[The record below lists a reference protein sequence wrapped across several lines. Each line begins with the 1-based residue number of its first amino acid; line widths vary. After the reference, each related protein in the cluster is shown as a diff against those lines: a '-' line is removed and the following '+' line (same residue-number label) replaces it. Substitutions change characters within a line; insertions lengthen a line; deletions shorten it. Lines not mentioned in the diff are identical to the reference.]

1 MGQATKAARAGTAAR
16 ILLAV
21 LLAIG
26 MMAPAAVPQRAH
38 AAESGSLTVGRTI
51 SYDSY
56 FTNWFEVDGQ
66 AAWCGN
72 PSMATPGA
80 GSYPKQALSA
90 ASGRTAELAADMW
103 FSYGSPGFDA
113 SLWPGSWVDG
123 SAMTPDRYTALAHI
137 LMADTYSSDGN
148 YAMYGCSEA
157 FRDWVAW
164 NVLGFDD
171 SGAVSN
177 ESATGR
183 LIASR
188 TGEVPSSFEPF
199 MLYTGASTQVILS
212 FTYSTTVKVAKA
224 ASESW
229 AQQDPDYSLAGAVYG
244 IYRSAADAEAGA
256 NRVATITTGADGSG
270 ESGSLG
276 ATRETF
282 YAKEVS
288 PSPGY
293 ALDPEVHEVSPDND
307 YTFSSEEPPITARI
321 VLKKVDAETGAP
333 AAQGD
338 ATLDGAVYQASFERG
353 GETETV
359 EGTTAGGSIVFDG
372 LPLGEVEIR
381 EVSPSDGYLLDRE
394 VHRIEVTAEMAQAG
408 DAVIEVSP
416 EGEFGELVQRGGLI
430 IGKGDAER
438 YEHEGGTFWNY
449 AQGDATFEG
458 AEFTLYNRSDA
469 AVWYD
474 GNGDGELQD
483 GEMVDPDGV
492 VAVLSTEYNA
502 SLDAWTASTGVRAL
516 PYGTYEVVETKAPEG
531 YTGEG
536 IVSHVV
542 EIREDGQ
549 FDQLVEA
556 DGILNEVVRGGV
568 QVQKNDLELGESEA
582 LGGADHSSL
591 ADDRY
596 LGTSLEGIGFTI
608 TNVSEHGVMVGGTYY
623 PTGSVVAVIETAWN
637 PEAQAYTAQTASD
650 ALPYGTY
657 TVAETATN
665 ESYLLTD
672 GETRTF
678 EVRGDGIVVTSDV
691 DGGALLWSDQVV
703 RHDMHLQKK
712 GTVHGEKL
720 GLVPFLITNVTTG
733 EAHVAVTDRN
743 GMLSTSSEWRSR
755 EESVNA
761 NDALIY
767 EDYIDSEDIVEGSG
781 IWFGTG
787 EHGSQAAPDDSL
799 GALPYG
805 EYTIEEMRCEA
816 NEGYALWSDA
826 FNVNRDTTETPMDID
841 LGTVDDVPEPR
852 IDTVALDKAD
862 GDRSIA
868 PSGDAVIV
876 DEVSYA
882 NMPLEELTAR
892 GGLVDKATGEPLVV
906 DGEQVV
912 AEKTFAPISPSGTV
926 KVEFEFDASGLAGI
940 DIVVFEEVLLD
951 GEVIAEHADIL
962 DADQTVAVEAAPE
975 IGTVATD
982 AADGDHMAS
991 ADGTARIDDQVFYSG
1006 LEKGKAYRVEG
1017 VLMDPETGEPLD
1029 TGDGAI
1035 VAETDFVAEGESGF
1049 AVVSFEL
1056 DASSLEDRSTVVFE
1070 KLYDSE
1076 GTLVA
1081 SHEDL
1086 EDEGQTVSFTGPSP
1100 EIGTT
1105 ATDGDDG
1112 DHEAQADD
1120 NVTIVDEVH
1129 YENLEPG
1136 VEYVLTGTLV
1146 DRDAAK
1152 PVEEDGAPLTVK
1164 VRFTPEEADGSV
1176 EVVFRFDGTDLAGH
1190 TVVAFEEL
1198 SLDGE
1203 VVAEHKDPNDEGQ
1216 SVSLVESPSETPEK
1230 PSGETPN
1237 EPSTPAGK
1245 LPKTGDSLPL
1255 VPLACLVGAA
1265 LMAAGAA
1272 LMARRPDGPAP
1283 EKPHEGEEEGE

>member
-1 MGQATKAARAGTAAR
+1 M
-16 ILLAV
+16 
-21 LLAIG
+21 
-26 MMAPAAVPQRAH
+26 
-38 AAESGSLTVGRTI
+38 
-51 SYDSY
+51 
-56 FTNWFEVDGQ
+56 
-66 AAWCGN
+66 
-72 PSMATPGA
+72 
-80 GSYPKQALSA
+80 
-90 ASGRTAELAADMW
+90 
-103 FSYGSPGFDA
+103 
-113 SLWPGSWVDG
+113 
-123 SAMTPDRYTALAHI
+123 
-137 LMADTYSSDGN
+137 
-148 YAMYGCSEA
+148 
-157 FRDWVAW
+157 
-164 NVLGFDD
+164 
-171 SGAVSN
+171 
-177 ESATGR
+177 
-183 LIASR
+183 
-188 TGEVPSSFEPF
+188 
-199 MLYTGASTQVILS
+199 
-212 FTYSTTVKVAKA
+212 
-224 ASESW
+224 
-229 AQQDPDYSLAGAVYG
+229 
-244 IYRSAADAEAGA
+244 
-256 NRVATITTGADGSG
+256 
-270 ESGSLG
+270 
-276 ATRETF
+276 
-282 YAKEVS
+282 
-288 PSPGY
+288 
-293 ALDPEVHEVSPDND
+293 
-307 YTFSSEEPPITARI
+307 
-321 VLKKVDAETGAP
+321 
-333 AAQGD
+333 
-338 ATLDGAVYQASFERG
+338 
-353 GETETV
+353 
-359 EGTTAGGSIVFDG
+359 
-372 LPLGEVEIR
+372 
-381 EVSPSDGYLLDRE
+381 
-394 VHRIEVTAEMAQAG
+394 
-408 DAVIEVSP
+408 
-416 EGEFGELVQRGGLI
+416 
-430 IGKGDAER
+430 
-438 YEHEGGTFWNY
+438 
-449 AQGDATFEG
+449 
-458 AEFTLYNRSDA
+458 
-469 AVWYD
+469 
-474 GNGDGELQD
+474 
-483 GEMVDPDGV
+483 
-492 VAVLSTEYNA
+492 
-502 SLDAWTASTGVRAL
+502 
-516 PYGTYEVVETKAPEG
+516 
-531 YTGEG
+531 
-536 IVSHVV
+536 
-542 EIREDGQ
+542 
-549 FDQLVEA
+549 
-556 DGILNEVVRGGV
+556 
-568 QVQKNDLELGESEA
+568 
-582 LGGADHSSL
+582 
-591 ADDRY
+591 
-596 LGTSLEGIGFTI
+596 
-608 TNVSEHGVMVGGTYY
+608 
-623 PTGSVVAVIETAWN
+623 
-637 PEAQAYTAQTASD
+637 
-650 ALPYGTY
+650 
-657 TVAETATN
+657 
-665 ESYLLTD
+665 
-672 GETRTF
+672 
-678 EVRGDGIVVTSDV
+678 VTSDV

-781 IWFGTG
+781 MWFGTG

-862 GDRSIA
+862 GDHSIA

-1017 VLMDPETGEPLD
+1017 VLMNPETGEPLD

-1035 VAETDFVAEGESGF
+1035 VAKTDFVAEGESGF

-1056 DASSLEDRSTVVFE
+1056 DASSLEGRSTVVFE

-1120 NVTIVDEVH
+1120 DVTIVDEVR

-1152 PVEEDGAPLTVK
+1152 PVEEDGAPLTVE

-1176 EVVFRFDGTDLAGH
+1176 EVVFRFDGTGLEGR

-1198 SLDGE
+1198 TLDGE
-1203 VVAEHKDPNDEGQ
+1203 VVAEHKDPNDGGQ
-1216 SVSLVESPSETPEK
+1216 SVNLVEPPSETPEE

-1265 LMAAGAA
+1265 LMA
-1272 LMARRPDGPAP
+1272 RRPDGPAP
-1283 EKPHEGEEEGE
+1283 EKPHESEEEGE

>member
-1 MGQATKAARAGTAAR
+1 M
-16 ILLAV
+16 
-21 LLAIG
+21 
-26 MMAPAAVPQRAH
+26 
-38 AAESGSLTVGRTI
+38 
-51 SYDSY
+51 
-56 FTNWFEVDGQ
+56 
-66 AAWCGN
+66 
-72 PSMATPGA
+72 
-80 GSYPKQALSA
+80 
-90 ASGRTAELAADMW
+90 
-103 FSYGSPGFDA
+103 
-113 SLWPGSWVDG
+113 
-123 SAMTPDRYTALAHI
+123 
-137 LMADTYSSDGN
+137 
-148 YAMYGCSEA
+148 
-157 FRDWVAW
+157 
-164 NVLGFDD
+164 
-171 SGAVSN
+171 
-177 ESATGR
+177 
-183 LIASR
+183 
-188 TGEVPSSFEPF
+188 
-199 MLYTGASTQVILS
+199 
-212 FTYSTTVKVAKA
+212 
-224 ASESW
+224 
-229 AQQDPDYSLAGAVYG
+229 
-244 IYRSAADAEAGA
+244 
-256 NRVATITTGADGSG
+256 
-270 ESGSLG
+270 
-276 ATRETF
+276 
-282 YAKEVS
+282 
-288 PSPGY
+288 
-293 ALDPEVHEVSPDND
+293 
-307 YTFSSEEPPITARI
+307 
-321 VLKKVDAETGAP
+321 
-333 AAQGD
+333 
-338 ATLDGAVYQASFERG
+338 
-353 GETETV
+353 
-359 EGTTAGGSIVFDG
+359 
-372 LPLGEVEIR
+372 
-381 EVSPSDGYLLDRE
+381 
-394 VHRIEVTAEMAQAG
+394 
-408 DAVIEVSP
+408 
-416 EGEFGELVQRGGLI
+416 
-430 IGKGDAER
+430 
-438 YEHEGGTFWNY
+438 
-449 AQGDATFEG
+449 
-458 AEFTLYNRSDA
+458 
-469 AVWYD
+469 
-474 GNGDGELQD
+474 
-483 GEMVDPDGV
+483 
-492 VAVLSTEYNA
+492 
-502 SLDAWTASTGVRAL
+502 
-516 PYGTYEVVETKAPEG
+516 
-531 YTGEG
+531 
-536 IVSHVV
+536 
-542 EIREDGQ
+542 
-549 FDQLVEA
+549 
-556 DGILNEVVRGGV
+556 
-568 QVQKNDLELGESEA
+568 
-582 LGGADHSSL
+582 
-591 ADDRY
+591 
-596 LGTSLEGIGFTI
+596 
-608 TNVSEHGVMVGGTYY
+608 
-623 PTGSVVAVIETAWN
+623 
-637 PEAQAYTAQTASD
+637 
-650 ALPYGTY
+650 
-657 TVAETATN
+657 
-665 ESYLLTD
+665 
-672 GETRTF
+672 
-678 EVRGDGIVVTSDV
+678 TSDV

-712 GTVHGEKL
+712 GTVYGEKL

-743 GMLSTSSEWRSR
+743 GMLSTSSEWRSC
-755 EESVNA
+755 EESVNT

-799 GALPYG
+799 GALSYG

-852 IDTVALDKAD
+852 IDTVALDTPD
-862 GDRSIA
+862 GDHSIA

-926 KVEFEFDASGLAGI
+926 DVEFEFDASGLAGI

-1006 LEKGKAYRVEG
+1006 LEKGRAYRVEG

-1056 DASSLEDRSTVVFE
+1056 DASSLEGRSTVVFE
-1070 KLYDSE
+1070 RLYDSE

-1086 EDEGQTVSFTGPSP
+1086 EDEGQTVSFTEPSP

-1120 NVTIVDEVH
+1120 DVTIVDEVR

-1136 VEYVLTGTLV
+1136 IEYVLTGTLV

-1152 PVEEDGAPLTVK
+1152 PVEEDGAPLTVE

-1176 EVVFRFDGTDLAGH
+1176 EVVFRFDGTGLAGR

-1198 SLDGE
+1198 TLDGE

-1216 SVSLVESPSETPEK
+1216 SVNLVEPPSETPEE
-1230 PSGETPN
+1230 PSGETPD

-1265 LMAAGAA
+1265 LTAAGAA

-1283 EKPHEGEEEGE
+1283 QEPHEGEEEGE

>member
-1 MGQATKAARAGTAAR
+1 MGQATKATRAGTAAR

-26 MMAPAAVPQRAH
+26 MTAPAAGAPRRAW
-38 AAESGSLTVGRTI
+38 AAETGALTVGGKI
-51 SYDSY
+51 YYDAY
-56 FTNWFEVDGQ
+56 NTNWFDVDGQ
-66 AAWCGN
+66 MAWCGN
-72 PSMATPGA
+72 PSMATPESGTY
-80 GSYPKQALSA
+80 SKQPLSA
-90 ASGRTAELAADMW
+90 ASGRTAELAADIW

-113 SLWPGSWVDG
+113 SIWPDRWYDG
-123 SAMTPDRYTALAHI
+123 GEMTPERYTACAHI
-137 LMADTYSSDGN
+137 LMADTYSSSGN
-148 YAMYGCSEA
+148 YAMFGCSAE
-157 FRDWVAW
+157 FREWIGW
-164 NVLGFDD
+164 NVLGFD
-171 SGAVSN
+171 SPGNVIN
-177 ESATGR
+177 EGATGR
-183 LIASR
+183 IIAAR

-212 FTYSTTVKVAKA
+212 FTYSTTVKVAKS
-224 ASESW
+224 ASEGW
-229 AQQDPDYSLAGAVYG
+229 AQDDPDYSLAGAVYG
-244 IYRSAADAEAGA
+244 IYRSAADAEADA
-256 NRVATITTGADGSG
+256 NRVAEIVTGADGSG

-276 ATRETF
+276 ATQETF

-288 PSPGY
+288 PPPGY
-293 ALDPEVHEVSPDND
+293 ALDPEVHEVSPENG
-307 YTFSSEEPPITARI
+307 YAFASEEPPVTARI
-321 VLKKVDAETGAP
+321 VLKKVDAETGAG

-338 ATLDGAVYQASFERG
+338 ATLDGAVYQASYERG

-359 EGTTAGGSIVFDG
+359 EGTTVGGTIVFEG
-372 LPLGEVEIR
+372 IPLGEVEIR
-381 EVSPSDGYLLDRE
+381 EASPSGGYLLDRE
-394 VHRIEVTAEMAQAG
+394 VHRIEVTAEMAQSG
-408 DAVIEVSP
+408 GAVVEVSP
-416 EGEFGELVQRGGLI
+416 EGEFGELVQRGGFI

-438 YEHEGGTFWNY
+438 YDHEDGTFWNY

-458 AEFTLYNRSDA
+458 AEFTVYNRSEA
-469 AVWYD
+469 AVWHD
-474 GNGDGELQD
+474 ANGDGEVQD
-483 GEMVDPDGV
+483 AEIIAPDGV
-492 VAVLSTEYNA
+492 VAVLSTEYNE

-516 PYGTYEVVETKAPEG
+516 PYGTYEIVETKAPEG

-536 IVSHVV
+536 VVSHVV

-568 QVQKNDLELGESEA
+568 QVQKNDLELGQSEA

-591 ADDRY
+591 GDEGY
-596 LGTSLEGIGFTI
+596 LGTSLEGIEFTI
-608 TNVSEHGVMVGGTYY
+608 ENASEHGVMVGGTYY

-650 ALPYGTY
+650 TLPYGTY
-657 TVAETATN
+657 TIAETTTN
-665 ESYLLTD
+665 DSYLLTD
-672 GETRTF
+672 GEPRTF
-678 EVRGDGIVVTSDV
+678 EVREDGIVVTADEE
-691 DGGALLWSDQVV
+691 GGALLWSDQVV

-712 GTVHGEKL
+712 GTLDGEKL

-755 EESVNA
+755 EESANA
-761 NDALIY
+761 NDALMD

-816 NEGYALWSDA
+816 NEGYALWSDT
-826 FNVNRDTTETPMDID
+826 FNVSRDTTETPMDID

-852 IDTVALDKAD
+852 IDTVALDRAD
-862 GDRSIA
+862 GDHSIA

-912 AEKTFAPISPSGTV
+912 AEKAFAPISPSGTV
-926 KVEFEFDASGLAGI
+926 DVEFEFDASGLVGT
-940 DIVVFEEVLLD
+940 DIVVFEEILLD
-951 GEVIAEHADIL
+951 GEVIAEHADLL
-962 DADQTVAVEAAPE
+962 DADQTVVVEAAPE

-991 ADGTARIDDQVFYSG
+991 ADETARIDDQVFYSG
-1006 LEKGKAYRVEG
+1006 LEEGKAYRIEG

-1029 TGDGAI
+1029 AGDGK
-1035 VAETDFVAEGESGF
+1035 VTGKTEFTAEGGSGF

-1056 DASSLEDRSTVVFE
+1056 DASSLEGRSTVVFE
-1070 KLYDSE
+1070 RLYDSE

-1086 EDEGQTVSFTGPSP
+1086 EDEGQTVSFTEPSP

-1112 DHEAQADD
+1112 DHEAYADD
-1120 NVTIVDEVH
+1120 DVTIVDEVR
-1129 YENLEPG
+1129 YENLELG
-1136 VEYVLTGTLV
+1136 VEHVMTGTLI
-1146 DRDAAK
+1146 DRSSAK
-1152 PVEEDGAPLTVK
+1152 PVEEDGKPLTVE
-1164 VRFTPEEADGSV
+1164 VRFTPEEPDGSV
-1176 EVVFRFDGTDLAGH
+1176 EVVFRFDGTGLAGH

-1203 VVAEHKDPNDEGQ
+1203 VIAEHKDPNDEGQ
-1216 SVSLVESPSETPEK
+1216 SVSLVEPPSETP
-1230 PSGETPN
+1230 G

-1255 VPLACLVGAA
+1255 APIVCLAGAA
-1265 LMAAGAA
+1265 LTAAGAA
-1272 LMARRPDGPAP
+1272 LMARRPDGSAP
-1283 EKPHEGEEEGE
+1283 EEPHEGEEEGE

>member
-1 MGQATKAARAGTAAR
+1 MGQATKAAR
-16 ILLAV
+16 ILLAL

-38 AAESGSLTVGRTI
+38 AAESGSLTVGRII

-148 YAMYGCSEA
+148 YAMFGCSEA

-177 ESATGR
+177 EGATGR

-244 IYRSAADAEAGA
+244 IYRSAADAEADSD
-256 NRVATITTGADGSG
+256 RVATITTGADGSG
-270 ESGSLG
+270 ESESLG
-276 ATRETF
+276 ATRDTF

-293 ALDPEVHEVSPDND
+293 ALDPEVREISPDND

-359 EGTTAGGSIVFDG
+359 EGTTAGGSIVFDD

-381 EVSPSDGYLLDRE
+381 EVSPSDGYLPDRK

-438 YEHEGGTFWNY
+438 YEHEDGTFWNY

-582 LGGADHSSL
+582 LGGADHSNL
-591 ADDRY
+591 ADDGY

-608 TNVSEHGVMVGGTYY
+608 TNVSDHGVMVGGTYY

-637 PEAQAYTAQTASD
+637 SEAQAYTAQTASD

-672 GETRTF
+672 GEPRTF
-678 EVRGDGIVVTSDV
+678 
-691 DGGALLWSDQVV
+691 
-703 RHDMHLQKK
+703 
-712 GTVHGEKL
+712 
-720 GLVPFLITNVTTG
+720 

-755 EESVNA
+755 EGSANA

-816 NEGYALWSDA
+816 NEGYALWSDT

-862 GDRSIA
+862 GDHSIA
-868 PSGDAVIV
+868 SLGDAVIV
-876 DEVSYA
+876 DEVLYA

-892 GGLVDKATGEPLVV
+892 GELVDKATGEPLVV

-926 KVEFEFDASGLAGI
+926 DVEFEFDASGLAGT
-940 DIVVFEEVLLD
+940 DIVVFEEILLE

-982 AADGDHMAS
+982 AADGDHIAS

-1035 VAETDFVAEGESGF
+1035 VAETNFVAEGESGF

-1056 DASSLEDRSTVVFE
+1056 DASSLEGRSTVVFE
-1070 KLYDSE
+1070 RLYDSE

-1100 EIGTT
+1100 EIETT

-1112 DHEAQADD
+1112 DHEAYADND
-1120 NVTIVDEVH
+1120 VTIVDEVR

-1136 VEYVLTGTLV
+1136 VEYVMTGTLI
-1146 DRDAAK
+1146 DRSSAK
-1152 PVEEDGAPLTVK
+1152 PVEENGKPLTAE
-1164 VRFTPEEADGSV
+1164 VRFTPEDADGSV

-1216 SVSLVESPSETPEK
+1216 SVSLVEPPSETLD
-1230 PSGETPN
+1230 

-1255 VPLACLVGAA
+1255 IPIACLAGAA
-1265 LMAAGAA
+1265 LTAACAA

>member
-1 MGQATKAARAGTAAR
+1 M
-16 ILLAV
+16 
-21 LLAIG
+21 
-26 MMAPAAVPQRAH
+26 
-38 AAESGSLTVGRTI
+38 
-51 SYDSY
+51 
-56 FTNWFEVDGQ
+56 
-66 AAWCGN
+66 
-72 PSMATPGA
+72 
-80 GSYPKQALSA
+80 
-90 ASGRTAELAADMW
+90 
-103 FSYGSPGFDA
+103 
-113 SLWPGSWVDG
+113 
-123 SAMTPDRYTALAHI
+123 
-137 LMADTYSSDGN
+137 
-148 YAMYGCSEA
+148 
-157 FRDWVAW
+157 
-164 NVLGFDD
+164 
-171 SGAVSN
+171 
-177 ESATGR
+177 
-183 LIASR
+183 
-188 TGEVPSSFEPF
+188 
-199 MLYTGASTQVILS
+199 
-212 FTYSTTVKVAKA
+212 
-224 ASESW
+224 
-229 AQQDPDYSLAGAVYG
+229 
-244 IYRSAADAEAGA
+244 
-256 NRVATITTGADGSG
+256 
-270 ESGSLG
+270 
-276 ATRETF
+276 
-282 YAKEVS
+282 
-288 PSPGY
+288 
-293 ALDPEVHEVSPDND
+293 
-307 YTFSSEEPPITARI
+307 
-321 VLKKVDAETGAP
+321 
-333 AAQGD
+333 
-338 ATLDGAVYQASFERG
+338 
-353 GETETV
+353 
-359 EGTTAGGSIVFDG
+359 
-372 LPLGEVEIR
+372 
-381 EVSPSDGYLLDRE
+381 
-394 VHRIEVTAEMAQAG
+394 
-408 DAVIEVSP
+408 
-416 EGEFGELVQRGGLI
+416 
-430 IGKGDAER
+430 
-438 YEHEGGTFWNY
+438 
-449 AQGDATFEG
+449 
-458 AEFTLYNRSDA
+458 
-469 AVWYD
+469 
-474 GNGDGELQD
+474 
-483 GEMVDPDGV
+483 
-492 VAVLSTEYNA
+492 
-502 SLDAWTASTGVRAL
+502 
-516 PYGTYEVVETKAPEG
+516 
-531 YTGEG
+531 
-536 IVSHVV
+536 
-542 EIREDGQ
+542 
-549 FDQLVEA
+549 
-556 DGILNEVVRGGV
+556 
-568 QVQKNDLELGESEA
+568 
-582 LGGADHSSL
+582 
-591 ADDRY
+591 
-596 LGTSLEGIGFTI
+596 
-608 TNVSEHGVMVGGTYY
+608 
-623 PTGSVVAVIETAWN
+623 
-637 PEAQAYTAQTASD
+637 
-650 ALPYGTY
+650 
-657 TVAETATN
+657 
-665 ESYLLTD
+665 
-672 GETRTF
+672 
-678 EVRGDGIVVTSDV
+678 VTSDV

-926 KVEFEFDASGLAGI
+926 DVEFEFDASGLAGI

-1056 DASSLEDRSTVVFE
+1056 DASSLEGRSTVVFE
-1070 KLYDSE
+1070 RLYDSE

-1086 EDEGQTVSFTGPSP
+1086 EDEGQTVSFTEPSP

-1112 DHEAQADD
+1112 DHEAYADD
-1120 NVTIVDEVH
+1120 DVTIVDEVR

-1152 PVEEDGAPLTVK
+1152 PVEEEGAPLTVE

-1176 EVVFRFDGTDLAGH
+1176 EVVFRFDGTGLAGR

-1198 SLDGE
+1198 TLDGE

-1216 SVSLVESPSETPEK
+1216 SVNLVEPPSETPD
-1230 PSGETPN
+1230 

-1265 LMAAGAA
+1265 LTAAGAA

>member
-1 MGQATKAARAGTAAR
+1 MQATKATRAEAAAR
-16 ILLAV
+16 IVLAV

-38 AAESGSLTVGRTI
+38 AAESGSLTVGGTI

-80 GSYPKQALSA
+80 GSYPKQPLSA

-113 SLWPGSWVDG
+113 SLWPGRWVDG

-148 YAMYGCSEA
+148 YAMFGCSEA

-177 ESATGR
+177 EGATGR

-229 AQQDPDYSLAGAVYG
+229 AQRDPDYSLAGAVYG
-244 IYRSAADAEAGA
+244 IYRSAADAEADSG
-256 NRVATITTGADGSG
+256 RVATITTGADGSG

-276 ATRETF
+276 ATKGTF

-321 VLKKVDAETGAP
+321 VLRKVDAETGAP

-338 ATLDGAVYQASFERG
+338 AALDGAVYQASFERG

-438 YEHEGGTFWNY
+438 YEHEDGTFWNY

-483 GEMVDPDGV
+483 GEMIAPDGV

-582 LGGADHSSL
+582 LGGADHSNL
-591 ADDRY
+591 ADDGY
-596 LGTSLEGIGFTI
+596 LGASLEGIGFTI

-672 GETRTF
+672 GEPRTF

-712 GTVHGEKL
+712 GVVHGEKL

-755 EESVNA
+755 EESANA

-826 FNVNRDTTETPMDID
+826 FNVSRDTTETPMDID

-862 GDRSIA
+862 GDHSIA

-912 AEKTFAPISPSGTV
+912 AEKSFAPISPSGTV
-926 KVEFEFDASGLAGI
+926 DVEFEFDASGLAGI
-940 DIVVFEEVLLD
+940 DIVVFEEILLD

-982 AADGDHMAS
+982 VADGDHMAS

-1029 TGDGAI
+1029 TGGGAI

-1056 DASSLEDRSTVVFE
+1056 DASSLEGRSTVVFE

-1086 EDEGQTVSFTGPSP
+1086 EDEGQTVGFTGPSP

-1120 NVTIVDEVH
+1120 DVTIVDEVR

-1136 VEYVLTGTLV
+1136 VEYVLAGTLV

-1152 PVEEDGAPLTVK
+1152 PVEEDGAPLTVE

-1176 EVVFRFDGTDLAGH
+1176 EVVFRFDGTGLAGR

-1198 SLDGE
+1198 TLDGE

-1216 SVSLVESPSETPEK
+1216 SVSLVEPPSETPED

-1255 VPLACLVGAA
+1255 VPLAFLVGAA
-1265 LMAAGAA
+1265 LTAAGAA

-1283 EKPHEGEEEGE
+1283 EKPYESEEEGE

>member
-16 ILLAV
+16 ILLAL
-21 LLAIG
+21 LLAID
-26 MMAPAAVPQRAH
+26 MTAPAAGAQRAY
-38 AAESGSLTVGRTI
+38 AAESGNLTVGRTI

-66 AAWCGN
+66 VAWCGN

-113 SLWPGSWVDG
+113 SLWPSSWVDG

-148 YAMYGCSEA
+148 YAMFGCSEA

-177 ESATGR
+177 EGATGR

-244 IYRSAADAEAGA
+244 IYRSAADAEADA
-256 NRVATITTGADGSG
+256 NRVATIATGADGSG

-381 EVSPSDGYLLDRE
+381 EVSPSDGYLLDRK

-438 YEHEGGTFWNY
+438 YEHEDGTFWNY

-458 AEFTLYNRSDA
+458 AEFTLYNRSDD

-516 PYGTYEVVETKAPEG
+516 PYGTYEVVET
-531 YTGEG
+531 
-536 IVSHVV
+536 
-542 EIREDGQ
+542 
-549 FDQLVEA
+549 
-556 DGILNEVVRGGV
+556 
-568 QVQKNDLELGESEA
+568 
-582 LGGADHSSL
+582 
-591 ADDRY
+591 
-596 LGTSLEGIGFTI
+596 
-608 TNVSEHGVMVGGTYY
+608 
-623 PTGSVVAVIETAWN
+623 
-637 PEAQAYTAQTASD
+637 
-650 ALPYGTY
+650 
-657 TVAETATN
+657 ATN

-672 GETRTF
+672 GEPRTF

-712 GTVHGEKL
+712 EVVHGEKL

-755 EESVNA
+755 EESANA

-767 EDYIDSEDIVEGSG
+767 EDYIDSGDIVEGSG

-805 EYTIEEMRCEA
+805 EYMIEEMRCEA

-862 GDRSIA
+862 SDHSIA

-912 AEKTFAPISPSGTV
+912 AEKSFAPISPSGTV
-926 KVEFEFDASGLAGI
+926 DVEFEFDASGLAGI
-940 DIVVFEEVLLD
+940 DIVVFEEILLD
-951 GEVIAEHADIL
+951 GKVIAEHADIL

-1035 VAETDFVAEGESGF
+1035 VTETDFVAEGESGF

-1056 DASSLEDRSTVVFE
+1056 DASPLEGRSTVVFE

-1076 GTLVA
+1076 GDLVA

-1086 EDEGQTVSFTGPSP
+1086 KDEGQTVSFTEPSP

-1112 DHEAQADD
+1112 DHEAYADAD
-1120 NVTIVDEVH
+1120 VTIVDEVR
-1129 YENLEPG
+1129 YENLEAG
-1136 VEYVLTGTLV
+1136 VEHVMVGTLI
-1146 DRDAAK
+1146 DRDAAV
-1152 PVEEDGAPLTVK
+1152 PVEKDGKPLTVE
-1164 VRFTPEEADGSV
+1164 VPFTPEEPDGTV
-1176 EVVFRFDGTDLAGH
+1176 EVVFRLDGSDLAGC
-1190 TVVAFEEL
+1190 TLVAFEEL
-1198 SLDGE
+1198 QLDGE
-1203 VVAEHKDPNDEGQ
+1203 VIAEHKDPDDEGQ
-1216 SVSLVESPSETPEK
+1216 SVDLVEPPSETPEE

-1265 LMAAGAA
+1265 LTAAGAA
-1272 LMARRPDGPAP
+1272 LMARRPDGSAP

>member
-1 MGQATKAARAGTAAR
+1 M
-16 ILLAV
+16 
-21 LLAIG
+21 
-26 MMAPAAVPQRAH
+26 
-38 AAESGSLTVGRTI
+38 
-51 SYDSY
+51 
-56 FTNWFEVDGQ
+56 
-66 AAWCGN
+66 
-72 PSMATPGA
+72 
-80 GSYPKQALSA
+80 
-90 ASGRTAELAADMW
+90 
-103 FSYGSPGFDA
+103 
-113 SLWPGSWVDG
+113 
-123 SAMTPDRYTALAHI
+123 
-137 LMADTYSSDGN
+137 
-148 YAMYGCSEA
+148 
-157 FRDWVAW
+157 
-164 NVLGFDD
+164 
-171 SGAVSN
+171 
-177 ESATGR
+177 
-183 LIASR
+183 
-188 TGEVPSSFEPF
+188 
-199 MLYTGASTQVILS
+199 
-212 FTYSTTVKVAKA
+212 
-224 ASESW
+224 
-229 AQQDPDYSLAGAVYG
+229 
-244 IYRSAADAEAGA
+244 
-256 NRVATITTGADGSG
+256 
-270 ESGSLG
+270 
-276 ATRETF
+276 
-282 YAKEVS
+282 
-288 PSPGY
+288 
-293 ALDPEVHEVSPDND
+293 
-307 YTFSSEEPPITARI
+307 
-321 VLKKVDAETGAP
+321 
-333 AAQGD
+333 
-338 ATLDGAVYQASFERG
+338 
-353 GETETV
+353 
-359 EGTTAGGSIVFDG
+359 
-372 LPLGEVEIR
+372 
-381 EVSPSDGYLLDRE
+381 
-394 VHRIEVTAEMAQAG
+394 
-408 DAVIEVSP
+408 
-416 EGEFGELVQRGGLI
+416 
-430 IGKGDAER
+430 
-438 YEHEGGTFWNY
+438 
-449 AQGDATFEG
+449 
-458 AEFTLYNRSDA
+458 
-469 AVWYD
+469 
-474 GNGDGELQD
+474 
-483 GEMVDPDGV
+483 
-492 VAVLSTEYNA
+492 
-502 SLDAWTASTGVRAL
+502 
-516 PYGTYEVVETKAPEG
+516 
-531 YTGEG
+531 
-536 IVSHVV
+536 
-542 EIREDGQ
+542 
-549 FDQLVEA
+549 
-556 DGILNEVVRGGV
+556 
-568 QVQKNDLELGESEA
+568 
-582 LGGADHSSL
+582 
-591 ADDRY
+591 
-596 LGTSLEGIGFTI
+596 
-608 TNVSEHGVMVGGTYY
+608 
-623 PTGSVVAVIETAWN
+623 
-637 PEAQAYTAQTASD
+637 
-650 ALPYGTY
+650 
-657 TVAETATN
+657 
-665 ESYLLTD
+665 
-672 GETRTF
+672 
-678 EVRGDGIVVTSDV
+678 TSDV

-712 GTVHGEKL
+712 GTVYGEKL

-743 GMLSTSSEWRSR
+743 GMLSTPSEWRSC
-755 EESVNA
+755 EESVNT

-799 GALPYG
+799 GALSYG

-852 IDTVALDKAD
+852 IDTVALDAPD
-862 GDRSIA
+862 GDHSIA

-926 KVEFEFDASGLAGI
+926 DVEFEFDASGLAGI

-1056 DASSLEDRSTVVFE
+1056 DASSLEGRSTVVFE
-1070 KLYDSE
+1070 RLYDSE

-1086 EDEGQTVSFTGPSP
+1086 EDEGQTVSFTEPSP

-1120 NVTIVDEVH
+1120 DVTIVDEVR

-1136 VEYVLTGTLV
+1136 IEYVLTGTLV

-1152 PVEEDGAPLTVK
+1152 PVEEDGAPLTVE

-1176 EVVFRFDGTDLAGH
+1176 EVVFRFDGTGLAGR

-1198 SLDGE
+1198 TLDGE

-1216 SVSLVESPSETPEK
+1216 SVNLVEPPSETPEE
-1230 PSGETPN
+1230 PSGETPD

-1265 LMAAGAA
+1265 LTAAGAA

-1283 EKPHEGEEEGE
+1283 QEPHEGEEEGE

>member
-1 MGQATKAARAGTAAR
+1 MGQATKAARV
-16 ILLAV
+16 LLAL

-26 MMAPAAVPQRAH
+26 MTAPAAGAQRAY
-38 AAESGSLTVGRTI
+38 AAESGNLTVGRTI

-66 AAWCGN
+66 ATWCGN

-113 SLWPGSWVDG
+113 PLWPDSWVDG

-177 ESATGR
+177 EDATGR

-188 TGEVPSSFEPF
+188 
-199 MLYTGASTQVILS
+199 
-212 FTYSTTVKVAKA
+212 
-224 ASESW
+224 
-229 AQQDPDYSLAGAVYG
+229 
-244 IYRSAADAEAGA
+244 
-256 NRVATITTGADGSG
+256 
-270 ESGSLG
+270 
-276 ATRETF
+276 
-282 YAKEVS
+282 
-288 PSPGY
+288 
-293 ALDPEVHEVSPDND
+293 
-307 YTFSSEEPPITARI
+307 
-321 VLKKVDAETGAP
+321 
-333 AAQGD
+333 
-338 ATLDGAVYQASFERG
+338 
-353 GETETV
+353 
-359 EGTTAGGSIVFDG
+359 
-372 LPLGEVEIR
+372 
-381 EVSPSDGYLLDRE
+381 
-394 VHRIEVTAEMAQAG
+394 
-408 DAVIEVSP
+408 
-416 EGEFGELVQRGGLI
+416 
-430 IGKGDAER
+430 
-438 YEHEGGTFWNY
+438 
-449 AQGDATFEG
+449 
-458 AEFTLYNRSDA
+458 
-469 AVWYD
+469 
-474 GNGDGELQD
+474 
-483 GEMVDPDGV
+483 
-492 VAVLSTEYNA
+492 
-502 SLDAWTASTGVRAL
+502 
-516 PYGTYEVVETKAPEG
+516 
-531 YTGEG
+531 TGEG

-591 ADDRY
+591 ADDGY

-672 GETRTF
+672 GEHRTF

-720 GLVPFLITNVTTG
+720 GLVPFLITNVTIG

-799 GALPYG
+799 DALPYG

-852 IDTVALDKAD
+852 IDTVALDRAD
-862 GDRSIA
+862 GDHSIA
-868 PSGDAVIV
+868 PLGDAVIV

-926 KVEFEFDASGLAGI
+926 NVEFEFDASGLAGI

-962 DADQTVAVEAAPE
+962 DADQTVAVKAAPE

-991 ADGTARIDDQVFYSG
+991 ADG
-1006 LEKGKAYRVEG
+1006 
-1017 VLMDPETGEPLD
+1017 
-1029 TGDGAI
+1029 
-1035 VAETDFVAEGESGF
+1035 ESGF

-1056 DASSLEDRSTVVFE
+1056 DASSLEGRSTVVFE

-1081 SHEDL
+1081 SREDL

-1120 NVTIVDEVH
+1120 DVTIVDEVR

-1152 PVEEDGAPLTVK
+1152 PVEEDGAPLTVE

-1176 EVVFRFDGTDLAGH
+1176 EVVFRFDGTGLAGR
-1190 TVVAFEEL
+1190 TVVAFGGL
-1198 SLDGE
+1198 TLDGE
-1203 VVAEHKDPNDEGQ
+1203 VVVEHKDPNDEGQ
-1216 SVSLVESPSETPEK
+1216 SVNLVEPPSETPEE

-1255 VPLACLVGAA
+1255 VPLACLVGAT
-1265 LMAAGAA
+1265 LTAAGAA

-1283 EKPHEGEEEGE
+1283 EKPQEGEKEGE

>member
-1 MGQATKAARAGTAAR
+1 
-16 ILLAV
+16 
-21 LLAIG
+21 
-26 MMAPAAVPQRAH
+26 
-38 AAESGSLTVGRTI
+38 
-51 SYDSY
+51 
-56 FTNWFEVDGQ
+56 
-66 AAWCGN
+66 
-72 PSMATPGA
+72 
-80 GSYPKQALSA
+80 
-90 ASGRTAELAADMW
+90 
-103 FSYGSPGFDA
+103 
-113 SLWPGSWVDG
+113 
-123 SAMTPDRYTALAHI
+123 
-137 LMADTYSSDGN
+137 
-148 YAMYGCSEA
+148 
-157 FRDWVAW
+157 
-164 NVLGFDD
+164 
-171 SGAVSN
+171 
-177 ESATGR
+177 
-183 LIASR
+183 
-188 TGEVPSSFEPF
+188 
-199 MLYTGASTQVILS
+199 
-212 FTYSTTVKVAKA
+212 
-224 ASESW
+224 
-229 AQQDPDYSLAGAVYG
+229 
-244 IYRSAADAEAGA
+244 
-256 NRVATITTGADGSG
+256 
-270 ESGSLG
+270 
-276 ATRETF
+276 
-282 YAKEVS
+282 
-288 PSPGY
+288 
-293 ALDPEVHEVSPDND
+293 
-307 YTFSSEEPPITARI
+307 
-321 VLKKVDAETGAP
+321 
-333 AAQGD
+333 
-338 ATLDGAVYQASFERG
+338 
-353 GETETV
+353 
-359 EGTTAGGSIVFDG
+359 
-372 LPLGEVEIR
+372 
-381 EVSPSDGYLLDRE
+381 
-394 VHRIEVTAEMAQAG
+394 
-408 DAVIEVSP
+408 
-416 EGEFGELVQRGGLI
+416 
-430 IGKGDAER
+430 
-438 YEHEGGTFWNY
+438 
-449 AQGDATFEG
+449 
-458 AEFTLYNRSDA
+458 
-469 AVWYD
+469 
-474 GNGDGELQD
+474 
-483 GEMVDPDGV
+483 
-492 VAVLSTEYNA
+492 
-502 SLDAWTASTGVRAL
+502 
-516 PYGTYEVVETKAPEG
+516 
-531 YTGEG
+531 
-536 IVSHVV
+536 
-542 EIREDGQ
+542 
-549 FDQLVEA
+549 
-556 DGILNEVVRGGV
+556 
-568 QVQKNDLELGESEA
+568 
-582 LGGADHSSL
+582 
-591 ADDRY
+591 
-596 LGTSLEGIGFTI
+596 
-608 TNVSEHGVMVGGTYY
+608 MVGGTYY

-637 PEAQAYTAQTASD
+637 PEAQTYTAQTASD

-672 GETRTF
+672 GEPRTF

-805 EYTIEEMRCEA
+805 EYTIEEMRCEV

-862 GDRSIA
+862 GDHSIA

-1049 AVVSFEL
+1049 AVVPFEL
-1056 DASSLEDRSTVVFE
+1056 DASSLEGRSTVVFE

-1120 NVTIVDEVH
+1120 NVTIVDEVR

-1152 PVEEDGAPLTVK
+1152 PVEKDGAPLTVK

-1176 EVVFRFDGTDLAGH
+1176 EVVFRFDGTGLAGR

-1198 SLDGE
+1198 TLDGE

-1216 SVSLVESPSETPEK
+1216 SVNLVEPPSETPEE

-1265 LMAAGAA
+1265 LTAGGAA

-1283 EKPHEGEEEGE
+1283 EKPHESEEEGE